1 MTNTNE
7 AFGDKSWG
15 TADSKLRPT
24 AKFPKICT
32 QRIGEN
38 EYLGWSP
45 KEVSIDYLK
54 SLNEQDRMSFERR
67 QRQLHPFIEF
77 VRGRGIIIA
86 IFPNPLRDRR
96 DGF

>member
-1 MTNTNE
+1 
-7 AFGDKSWG
+7 
-15 TADSKLRPT
+15 
-24 AKFPKICT
+24 
-32 QRIGEN
+32 
-38 EYLGWSP
+38 
-45 KEVSIDYLK
+45 
-54 SLNEQDRMSFERR
+54 MSFERR